1 MVLDKIFT
9 KENIPEST
17 SRSNESGTGKFFK
30 PTEIMSASFN
40 LRKRETYRHAA
51 RTQTDFKWR
60 GFMLFVN
67 AFELKTNLVF

>member
-51 RTQTDFKWR
+51 RT
-60 GFMLFVN
+60 
-67 AFELKTNLVF
+67 